1 MFLATLCLLSQ
12 LSTPKNKKDWSLT
25 IPFPYSF
32 NVLWFFWPQANSKRF
47 ETQNCI
53 LLISLINVALID
65 FHSVMVSF
73 SLCLFVLFL
82 RGYINFKQNLPNQF
96 YRVYHL
102 SFSFQV
108 KGNFHSSLKDLDLIA
123 GNF

>member
-1 MFLATLCLLSQ
+1 MFYGFT
-12 LSTPKNKKDWSLT
+12 
-25 IPFPYSF
+25 
-32 NVLWFFWPQANSKRF
+32 FWPQANSKRF
-47 ETQNCI
+47 VTQNCI

-82 RGYINFKQNLPNQF
+82 RGYINFKQNLLNQF

-102 SFSFQV
+102 SFSFKV